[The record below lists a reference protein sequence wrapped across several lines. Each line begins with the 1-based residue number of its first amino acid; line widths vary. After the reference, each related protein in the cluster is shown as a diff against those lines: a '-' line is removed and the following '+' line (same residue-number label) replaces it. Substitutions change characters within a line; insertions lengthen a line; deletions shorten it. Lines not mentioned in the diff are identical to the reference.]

1 MTLYHGS
8 NIVVKEPKIKNSF
21 RTLDFGKGFYTT
33 SSFDQAK
40 NWAIRKAQNE
50 KTGSPII
57 SEYFVNDDFLT
68 DKNFSILIFEKANDD
83 WLDFV
88 INNRTDPKFTYDY
101 DIVKGAVANDRVYA
115 SINAYESGFM
125 DKNTLLKEL
134 RTWVYM
140 DQILF
145 HTERS
150 LSLLTFEK
158 EIKK

>member
-8 NIVVKEPKIKNSF
+8 NVVVKEPRIKNSF

-33 SSFDQAK
+33 SSFEQAK

-50 KTGSPII
+50 KAGSPII
-57 SEYFVNDDFLT
+57 SEYFVHDDFLT

-88 INNRTDPKFTYDY
+88 ISNRTNPKFTYDY

-134 RTWVYM
+134 KTWVYV

-145 HTERS
+145 HTEKS
-150 LSLLTFEK
+150 LSLLTFKK
-158 EIKK
+158 EIKI